1 MDRRRPGVECENG
14 FNVSAPHGPTSR
26 FHPPLAVYLVI
37 SSVGP
42 EKLVPGRNRP
52 AATSLHVSCS
62 NRSESMVTLAFRIS
76 RCSSSAVVKPTT
88 PAPTTHIFIV
98 DKVFFASTVHQVH
111 WIVIHRPSKDM
122 VEADGKLYTCN
133 VGGEREAK
141 HQTH

>member
-1 MDRRRPGVECENG
+1 MSQWTVVDPGSSVKMGSTFPPLMDPLR
-14 FNVSAPHGPTSR
+14 VST
-26 FHPPLAVYLVI
+26 PPLAVYLVI

-98 DKVFFASTVHQVH
+98 DKVFFCVH
-111 WIVIHRPSKDM
+111 RSPSPLDCDPPS
-122 VEADGKLYTCN
+122 VQGY
-133 VGGEREAK
+133 G
-141 HQTH
+141 

>member
-1 MDRRRPGVECENG
+1 MSKVDNFLHSRP
-14 FNVSAPHGPTSR
+14 
-26 FHPPLAVYLVI
+26 VYLVI

-98 DKVFFASTVHQVH
+98 DKIFFCVHLPFTVHQVH
-111 WIVIHRPSKDM
+111 WIVIHRPSTDM
-122 VEADGKLYTCN
+122 VEAVGKLYTCN
-133 VGGEREAK
+133 VGG
-141 HQTH
+141 